1 MVYQSTQPINQSEA
15 QLFETIATKLEGF
28 SGREISKLMI
38 AVQSAAYGSEF
49 NALSERLLLT
59 VVESKVDE
67 HRRKIEMINEKMRD
81 GGGWSA
87 HAARNAQL
95 TGAREE
101 LVARLARR
109 YDEGY
114 VDPSPVNDK
123 SKTKKRSTNKYN
135 FIKSHT

>member
-1 MVYQSTQPINQSEA
+1 MVYQSTQPINQSES

-67 HRRKIEMINEKMRD
+67 HRRKIEMVNEKMRE
-81 GGGWSA
+81 
-87 HAARNAQL
+87 NL
-95 TGAREE
+95 
-101 LVARLARR
+101 
-109 YDEGY
+109 
-114 VDPSPVNDK
+114 
-123 SKTKKRSTNKYN
+123 
-135 FIKSHT
+135 